1 MEDKEIQWLLTEKYQ
16 GVKNDAFYADCK
28 RLALGEPL
36 AYIIGFTPFLDCTIW
51 LDSHPL
57 IPRTETEF
65 WVERAIETMKNGTT
79 LSLGLAEKSIR
90 VLDLCAGSG
99 CIGVAIAK
107 ALPEAH
113 VSFSEIDT
121 AHLPTIEKNL
131 AENGIAPERYA
142 LFQTTL
148 FKDIPDTFDVIL
160 CNPPYIDESLNRT
173 DESVV
178 TNEPH
183 LALYGG
189 KEGMEIIRQLIT
201 QAPAHLKPG
210 GHLWI
215 EHEPEQVVKIAIAA
229 ERTGFTS
236 ETLKDQYDVDRV
248 SVLHY

>member
-1 MEDKEIQWLLTEKYQ
+1 MESQEIKWLLKEKYN
-16 GVKNDAFYADCK
+16 GEKSDAFFADCK

-36 AYIIGFTPFLDCTIW
+36 AYLIGFTPFLGCKIW
-51 LDSHPL
+51 LDSRPL
-57 IPRTETEF
+57 IPRAETEF
-65 WVERAIETMKNGTT
+65 WVERAIETLQKGTT

-99 CIGVAIAK
+99 CIGIAIAK

-113 VSFSEIDT
+113 VTFSEID
-121 AHLPTIEKNL
+121 AEHIPTIKKNL
-131 AENGIAPERYA
+131 AENDIPPERYEI
-142 LFQTTL
+142 FQTNL
-148 FKDIPDTFDVIL
+148 YQDIPETFDVIL
-160 CNPPYIDESLNRT
+160 CNPPYIDKTMNRT

-178 TNEPH
+178 THEPH

-189 KEGMEIIRQLIT
+189 QGGMEIITQLIKET
-201 QAPAHLKPG
+201 SDHLKPG

-229 ERTGFTS
+229 ERSGFTS
-236 ETLKDQYDVDRV
+236 ETFKDQYEVDRV

>member
-1 MEDKEIQWLLTEKYQ
+1 MEEKEIQWLLQEKYQ
-16 GVKNDAFYADCK
+16 GEKSEAFFADCK

-36 AYIIGFTPFLDCTIW
+36 AYLIGFTPFLGCTIW

-57 IPRTETEF
+57 IPRAETEF
-65 WVERAIETMKNGTT
+65 WVERAIETIQHGTT
-79 LSLGLAEKSIR
+79 LSLSFGDKAIR

-99 CIGVAIAK
+99 CIGIAIAK

-113 VSFSEIDT
+113 VSFSEIDA
-121 AHLPTIEKNL
+121 AHIPTIEKNL
-131 AENGIAPERYA
+131 QENNIPDTRYSIFQTS
-142 LFQTTL
+142 LFQ
-148 FKDIPDTFDVIL
+148 DIPDTFDVIL
-160 CNPPYIDESLNRT
+160 CNPPYIDKSLNRT

-189 KEGMEIIRQLIT
+189 SEGMEIIKQLIT
-201 QAPAHLKPG
+201 EAPAHLKPG

-229 ERTGFTS
+229 ERSGFTS
-236 ETLKDQYDVDRV
+236 ETHQDQYEVDRV